1 MPDEPAE
8 EPENFDTPP
17 PFFPYEDGEGPWPHP
32 EGYGE
37 PVQVQVDGV
46 YAAQT
51 NERVDRYV
59 ILSDGLR
66 KLPIMIGAFETV
78 AITLPLENQKPE
90 RPMTHDLLAG
100 ILARLDA
107 VVDRIVI
114 DDLWNT
120 TYYAKIY
127 LRPKDSKEEMEIDC
141 RPSDAIALAVRVDA
155 PIYVADGILEQANPP

>member
-1 MPDEPAE
+1 MADESPE
-8 EPENFDTPP
+8 ESENFDTPP
-17 PFFPYEDGEGPWPHP
+17 PFFPYEEGEGPWRNTD
-32 EGYGE
+32 GYGE

-78 AITLPLENQKPE
+78 AITLPLENQQPE
-90 RPMTHDLLAG
+90 RPMTHDLMAV
-100 ILARLDA
+100 IIDRLEA
-107 VVDRIVI
+107 HVDRIVI

-127 LRPKDSKEEMEIDC
+127 LKARGSSEEMEIDC
-141 RPSDAIALAVRVDA
+141 RPSDAIALAVRVNA